1 VPKRS
6 HKAAA
11 AGASTRATARE
22 LVILNAIAEEL
33 NSAAD
38 VRRALERTL
47 ALVTDLLG
55 LRAGWVWLLDPE
67 TQQFYHAASQ
77 NLPPY
82 LQEPVRMTGSW
93 CTCIDEFRSG
103 ALTPK
108 NIDVIECSRLQPAVK
123 KKAIALTHGLRY
135 HASIPLFAQD
145 KPIGIMN
152 VTGPAWRKLSP
163 DELRLL
169 ATIGYYVGV
178 TVERAR
184 LAAEGAR
191 LARAE
196 ERARIAREIH
206 DTLAQGLTGIALQ
219 VEGALQQLER
229 DPAKA
234 RVRLERALAV
244 SRDSLE
250 EARRSVLGLRGS
262 PLEGKT
268 LAEALS
274 SLGRTFT
281 SETGVRVVLRM
292 RGLKPIAP
300 AIEAELFRIAQEALA
315 NVRKHAKAKA
325 VTITLKTT
333 GRAASLSVAD
343 DGQGLA
349 MRKPSTS
356 GHGIVGMQERARLVG
371 GTLTINSRAG
381 GGTNVAVNVPLESPA
396 A

>member
-1 VPKRS
+1 MAKPV
-6 HKAAA
+6 KAR
-11 AGASTRATARE
+11 ASARE
-22 LVILNAIAEEL
+22 LAILNAIAEEL

-38 VRRALERTL
+38 VRQALERTL
-47 ALVTDLLG
+47 LQVTDLLG
-55 LRAGWVWLLDPE
+55 LSAGWVWLLDPD
-67 TQQFYHAASQ
+67 TQQFYHAASH

-82 LQEPVRMTGSW
+82 LQEPVRMTGTW

-123 KKAIALTHGLRY
+123 KKATELTHGLRY

-152 VTGPAWRKLSP
+152 VTGPAWRKLSGE
-163 DELRLL
+163 ELRLL

-206 DTLAQGLTGIALQ
+206 DTLAQGLTAIALQ
-219 VEGALQQLER
+219 VEGALHQIER

-262 PLEGKT
+262 PLGGKT
-268 LAEALS
+268 LPEALNALARS
-274 SLGRTFT
+274 FT
-281 SETGVRVVLRM
+281 SETGVRVSLRAQ
-292 RGLKPIAP
+292 GQIA
-300 AIEAELFRIAQEALA
+300 ATAAVESELFRIVQEALA
-315 NVRKHAKAKA
+315 NVRKHANARA
-325 VTITLKTT
+325 VTIALKSSPRKIT
-333 GRAASLSVAD
+333 LSVAD
-343 DGQGLA
+343 DGRGLF
-349 MRKPSTS
+349 MRRHSS
-356 GHGIVGMQERARLVG
+356 SGGHGILGMQERARLVG
-371 GTLTINSRAG
+371 GTLKINSRAG
-381 GGTNVAVNVPLESPA
+381 KGTSVAVSVPVESPA